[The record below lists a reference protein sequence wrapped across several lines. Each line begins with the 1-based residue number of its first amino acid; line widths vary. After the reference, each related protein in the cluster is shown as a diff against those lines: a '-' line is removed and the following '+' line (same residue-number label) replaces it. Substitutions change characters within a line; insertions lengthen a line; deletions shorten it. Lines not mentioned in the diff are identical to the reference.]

1 MSARDAQFR
10 TLYRDLRI
18 ADQQQYY
25 TERST
30 EYERAHRQAITV
42 RNVLLIAAALVSV
55 GAQFTFGTSR
65 AGCGVAAALLAALAG
80 AVAAFDGLIG
90 FPQLQKLYS
99 DAALNLAEAGIDWDS
114 ATAGGD
120 EPADIERVEKITR
133 TENGQWGQLV
143 VESAAKGQQAAAES
157 RGG

>member
-18 ADQQQYY
+18 ADQQKYY
-25 TERST
+25 TDRST
-30 EYERAHRQAITV
+30 EYERAHRQAVTV

-55 GAQFTFGTSR
+55 GAQFTAGTSR

-80 AVAAFDGLIG
+80 AVAAFDALIG

-114 ATAGGD
+114 APADGD
-120 EPADIERVEKITR
+120 ESPGIERVEKIMR
-133 TENGQWGQLV
+133 TENGQWGQLTV
-143 VESAAKGQQAAAES
+143 QSAPKDEQAAGES